1 MIKPNFNYRWYLK
14 DGYPQSIDGKVTKN
28 NYKVFGTFINGGGST
43 MGYKLA
49 GYNHL
54 GGVEI
59 DEKTAQCYQ
68 LNHNPK
74 FLYVEDIRKF
84 NERNNLND
92 ELFNLDILDGSP
104 PCTTFSSAGKG
115 VKTLGVKKVFKEGN
129 IQQTLDDLVFEY
141 ANTINKLKPK
151 VFLFEN
157 VEAILFQTNKAYL
170 SKFLQSLKNYRSQI
184 FLLNSASMELPQ
196 IRRRCFILGL
206 RMDYDYLP
214 KIKLDF
220 KGETIPFSAVSDN
233 TDTQSNLSHLGT
245 IYWYKAKEGK
255 PVGKFNAIK
264 KLIFNKPS
272 FTIAASNRHYHPIYP
287 RFINKKEL
295 CLCSSFPLD
304 YQFINHDY
312 NFYCGM
318 CVPPIM
324 TANIAYQIKL
334 QWLDKIKH

>member
-104 PCTTFSSAGKG
+104 PCTTFSSTGKG
-115 VKTLGVKKVFKEGN
+115 VKTLGVKKIFKEGN

-157 VEAILFQTNKAYL
+157 VQGILFKHNKPYL
-170 SKFLQSLKNYRSQI
+170 NYFLNNLTDYNKQI
-184 FLLNSASMELPQ
+184 FLLNGANMLLPQ
-196 IRRRCFILGL
+196 SRPRCFIVGYLKK
-206 RMDYDYLP
+206 YELP
-214 KIKLDF
+214 KINLDF
-220 KGETIPFSAVSDN
+220 QSRLITFKEISDDADQVN
-233 TDTQSNLSHLGT
+233 TLTPLFNK
-245 IYWYKAKEGK
+245 YWEEAEQGRAY
-255 PVGKFNAIK
+255 GKFRSNK
-264 KLIFNKPS
+264 KLS
-272 FTIAASNRHYHPIYP
+272 MNRPCFVINTYP
-287 RFINKKEL
+287 RHLHPLYRRFMNKNETL
-295 CLCSSFPLD
+295 LASSMPLD

>member
-104 PCTTFSSAGKG
+104 PCTTFSLVGKRE
-115 VKTLGVKKVFKEGN
+115 KSLGVEKIFNEGMHK
-129 IQQTLDDLVFEY
+129 QTLDDLVFEY

-157 VEAILFQTNKAYL
+157 VQGILFKHNNPYLNYFLNNLTDYNK
-170 SKFLQSLKNYRSQI
+170 QI
-184 FLLNSASMELPQ
+184 FLLNGANMLLPQ
-196 IRRRCFILGL
+196 ARPRCFIVGYLKK
-206 RMDYDYLP
+206 YELP
-214 KIKLDF
+214 KINLDF
-220 KGETIPFSAVSDN
+220 QSRLIAFKEISDDADQVN
-233 TDTQSNLSHLGT
+233 TLKPLFNK
-245 IYWYKAKEGK
+245 YWEEAEQGRAY
-255 PVGKFNAIK
+255 GKFRSNK
-264 KLIFNKPS
+264 KLSMNRPC
-272 FTIAASNRHYHPIYP
+272 FTIKTTKCHLHPLYRRFMNKNETLLAS
-287 RFINKKEL
+287 
-295 CLCSSFPLD
+295 SMPLD